1 MTHDLGLRARLVSV
15 PWLITALCL
24 TLAAAALVSVF
35 RNADLS
41 GGGRA
46 LWAVVVLVFPV
57 LGPAVYFG
65 VRRDW

>member
-1 MTHDLGLRARLVSV
+1 V

-24 TLAAAALVSVF
+24 TLALAALVSVF

-41 GGGRA
+41 GSGRA
-46 LWAVVVLVFPV
+46 LWAVIVLVLPV

>member
-1 MTHDLGLRARLVSV
+1 MRL
-15 PWLITALCL
+15 LIAALCI
-24 TLAAAALVSVF
+24 TLAVAALVSVF
-35 RNADLS
+35 RNADLN

-46 LWAVVVLVFPV
+46 LWTVIVLVLPV